1 MKLEEIEF
9 FKNVANFLSK
19 TVVIFV
25 EEKTLEFFDRI
36 KGMIPKEAL
45 ISDVRYEGSDVA
57 VYIKNRK
64 MFGEDSSFVKEI
76 VSALKKRILLR
87 PDPSICIN
95 PEKAEE
101 IIKSL
106 IPMDAGLKEIY
117 FEPEFGSVILEVEKP
132 GVAIGKG
139 GDILREI
146 KKQTCWSPDIKRIP
160 AIPSEVVKTLREI
173 LYKESVFRKDFLDR
187 VGKRIHS
194 GWKGTEWIRF
204 TTLGG
209 YREVG
214 RSCTLLQTPE
224 SKVLL
229 DCGLKVGTN
238 EFPYLSVPEFNIQ
251 SLDAVILSHSH
262 LDHCG
267 LIPYLYEYGFEGP
280 LYCTAPTRDLMVLLC
295 LDFIEIAQRE
305 GKTPLY
311 SSKGVKEAVKHAV
324 ILEYGEVSDITPDM
338 RLTLVNA
345 GHLLGSSIVHVHIAN
360 GMHNVAYT
368 GDLKFDR
375 TALFEPASAD
385 FARVET
391 FITES
396 TYGGGEDI
404 QPSRQIAES
413 SLVKSIQRVMERRG
427 KVLIPAFAVERA
439 QDVMA
444 ILAENGFDYPVY
456 LDGMLWDASAIY
468 TAYPEYLSREI
479 QQLIFREGFNPF
491 TAKIFKRVGSAAERN
506 AVIESA
512 EPCVVIATSGM
523 LSGGPVMEHMK
534 YLAESEKNMLMF
546 VGYQAEGTLGRK
558 IQKGWKEI
566 PISENG
572 KTASLPIKM
581 EVATIEGLSGHSD
594 HKQLINYIY
603 RLRQNPERIVCCHG
617 DNAKCIE
624 LARELHRIFK
634 CETIAPKLLETV
646 RLR

>member
-1 MKLEEIEF
+1 MG
-9 FKNVANFLSK
+9 
-19 TVVIFV
+19 TVGFHM
-25 EEKTLEFFDRI
+25 EEKTSDFFERI
-36 KGMIPKEAL
+36 KGMIPREAL
-45 ISDVRYEGSDVA
+45 ISDVRFEGSDVA
-57 VYIKNRK
+57 VYIKNKK
-64 MFGEDSSFVKEI
+64 MFAENGAFVKEI
-76 VSALKKRILLR
+76 VSTLKKRILLR

-106 IPMDAGLKEIY
+106 IPADAGLKEIY
-117 FEPEFGSVILEVEKP
+117 FEPEFGTVVLETDKP

-139 GDILREI
+139 GEILREI
-146 KKQTCWSPDIKRIP
+146 KKQTYWNVDIKRIP
-160 AIPSEVVKTLREI
+160 AIPSDVVKTLHEI

-187 VGKRIHS
+187 IGKRIHG

-204 TTLGG
+204 TALGG

-224 SKVLL
+224 SKILM
-229 DCGLKVGTN
+229 DCGLKPGTN
-238 EFPYLSVPEFNIQ
+238 EYPYLSVPEFNMQ
-251 SLDAVILSHSH
+251 SLDAVVLSHSH

-267 LIPYLYEYGFEGP
+267 FIPYLFEYGFDGP

-305 GKTPLY
+305 GKAPLY
-311 SSKGVKEAVKHAV
+311 TSKGVKEAVKHAV
-324 ILEYGEVSDITPDM
+324 TLEYGEVSDITPDM
-338 RLTLVNA
+338 RLTLLNA
-345 GHLLGSSIVHVHIAN
+345 GHLLGSSITHVHVGN
-360 GMHNVAYT
+360 GMHNIAYT

-391 FITES
+391 LITES
-396 TYGGGEDI
+396 TYGAEVDL
-404 QPSRQIAES
+404 QPPRQIAETN
-413 SLVKSIQRVMERRG
+413 LVKAVKKVMDRRG
-427 KVLIPAFAVERA
+427 KVIIPAFAVERA

-444 ILAENGFDYPVY
+444 ILAENGLEQPVY

-479 QQLIFREGFNPF
+479 QQMIFREGFNPF
-491 TAKIFKRVGSAAERN
+491 TSKIFKRVGSQTERK

-512 EPCVVIATSGM
+512 DPCVIIATSGM
-523 LSGGPVMEHMK
+523 LTGGPAME
-534 YLAESEKNMLMF
+534 YLKQLADSEKNMLMF

-566 PISENG
+566 PVAENG
-572 KTASLPIKM
+572 RTTSLPIKL
-581 EVATIEGLSGHSD
+581 EIATIEGLSGHSD
-594 HKQLINYIY
+594 YKQLINYIY
-603 RLRQNPERIVCCHG
+603 RLRQKPERIVCCHG
-617 DNAKCIE
+617 EASKCLE
-624 LARELHRIFK
+624 LSYNLHKIFR
-634 CETIAPKLLETV
+634 CETLAPKLLETV